1 MRSLLVCRGNAPEQ
15 IRHRVN
21 GAAAIPDS
29 LAWGYGFR
37 ARGQLPA
44 PRNDALLFNVTIIDT
59 NINSCHLY

>member
-29 LAWGYGFR
+29 LTW
-37 ARGQLPA
+37 
-44 PRNDALLFNVTIIDT
+44 VTD
-59 NINSCHLY
+59 SGLAGKCRVPE

>member
-29 LAWGYGFR
+29 LTWDYGFR
-37 ARGQLPA
+37 ARGQMPA
-44 PRNDALLFNVTIIDT
+44 PRNDVHYFM
-59 NINSCHLY
+59 S